1 MNFEKGDLSSEGIL
15 TLVPLRT
22 KGDKLL
28 SWVVYCFGWEIQVF
42 CSEELFGTFRSKYLL
57 SMLLRK
63 GFGTI
68 LNRRGGCAGAGHKRS
83 RFYQAAN
90 LATATI
96 NIARCTIAECKHAQ
110 TLIKLGRCKPYYS
123 HVVYSNG
130 LRPLEQPRRT
140 AQELGQCFWNTFLWQ
155 PRELYLLAPPGL
167 QL

>member
-1 MNFEKGDLSSEGIL
+1 MTNYSPEQKICISCLLLWVGNSSFLLRRVIWHLLVKIPSETKPPIEEKII
-15 TLVPLRT
+15 
-22 KGDKLL
+22 K
-28 SWVVYCFGWEIQVF
+28 
-42 CSEELFGTFRSKYLL
+42 
-57 SMLLRK
+57 MLLRK

-140 AQELGQCFWNTFLWQ
+140 AQELGQCF
-155 PRELYLLAPPGL
+155 
-167 QL
+167 

>member
-1 MNFEKGDLSSEGIL
+1 MFWHWTHRERWQITLLTRKFELVFTALGGKFKFSAQKSY
-15 TLVPLRT
+15 LVPSET
-22 KGDKLL
+22 ET
-28 SWVVYCFGWEIQVF
+28 EIG
-42 CSEELFGTFRSKYLL
+42 EKIIK
-57 SMLLRK
+57 MLLRK
-63 GFGTI
+63 GFGPI

-155 PRELYLLAPPGL
+155 RRELYLLAPPGL

>member
-1 MNFEKGDLSSEGIL
+1 MCFSESPNFTALGGKSKFSAQKSYLAPFIGNGTKVKIPSKTKPPIGEKTI
-15 TLVPLRT
+15 
-22 KGDKLL
+22 K
-28 SWVVYCFGWEIQVF
+28 
-42 CSEELFGTFRSKYLL
+42 
-57 SMLLRK
+57 MLLRK
-63 GFGTI
+63 GFDPI
-68 LNRRGGCAGAGHKRS
+68 LNRRGGCTGGAGHKRS

-140 AQELGQCFWNTFLWQ
+140 AQELGQCF
-155 PRELYLLAPPGL
+155 
-167 QL
+167 